1 MSQKEEPKSPDAPA
15 KKSSPGMLML
25 ILPAVLAGAAAFGAV
40 KFGTAHAAAPAP
52 QVEPRVHSLPPPG
65 PTLALEPFVVVT
77 LDASKRT
84 HPMKVTLAV
93 EFEGNPK
100 ESKEESKDDSLKGY
114 TPRIRDAAL
123 SYLRLMSYEDA
134 IDSNHSEK
142 LRSDLLEKFRAAG
155 AVTAE
160 RVLVTDLVVQ

>member
-1 MSQKEEPKSPDAPA
+1 
-15 KKSSPGMLML
+15 
-25 ILPAVLAGAAAFGAV
+25 
-40 KFGTAHAAAPAP
+40 
-52 QVEPRVHSLPPPG
+52 
-65 PTLALEPFVVVT
+65 
-77 LDASKRT
+77 
-84 HPMKVTLAV
+84 VTLAV

>member
-1 MSQKEEPKSPDAPA
+1 MSQKEEPKSPEAPP

-25 ILPAVLAGAAAFGAV
+25 ILPAILAGAAAFGAV

-52 QVEPRVHSLPPPG
+52 QAEHPASLPPPG
-65 PTLALEPFVVVT
+65 PTIALEPFVVVT
-77 LDASKRT
+77 LDASKKT

-93 EFEGNPK
+93 EFEANPK
-100 ESKEESKDDSLKGY
+100 ESKEESKDDSLKGF

-134 IDSNHSEK
+134 IDSNHSDK
-142 LRSDLLEKFRAAG
+142 LRGDLLEKFRAAG
-155 AVTAE
+155 AVGAS